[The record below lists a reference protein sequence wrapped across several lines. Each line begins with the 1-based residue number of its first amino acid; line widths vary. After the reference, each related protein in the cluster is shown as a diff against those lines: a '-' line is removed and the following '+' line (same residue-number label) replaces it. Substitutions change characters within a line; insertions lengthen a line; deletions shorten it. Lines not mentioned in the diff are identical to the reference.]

1 MKFELTKIFSIL
13 SLLFLCTNLL
23 AQEKLYLAE
32 DYVFVGEYT
41 QGLEGPVVDKDG
53 NLYFVNPKWSGS
65 IGKIDSNGKF
75 SLLIDSLPNGSVANG
90 IRISSDGDLFLAD
103 YTNHNILRLELPS
116 AEISIYAHDSN
127 INQPNDLTICCGDRL
142 YASDPNWSSGTGNL
156 LLIENGKF
164 FKLMDNMGTTNGIE
178 VSPDERVLYVNES
191 VQGRV
196 WKFDILPNGNLE
208 NKQLLVSFD
217 DFGLDGMRSDIK
229 GNLYIT
235 RYGKGT
241 IVKISPEGKI
251 LREISLKG
259 KLVSNLA
266 FGGDDGR
273 TVFVTTQDRGYIEK
287 FRVDHAG
294 SSFVG
299 N

>member
-1 MKFELTKIFSIL
+1 MKFELTLIFLIL
-13 SLLFLCTNLL
+13 SLLLKPTNLS

-41 QGLEGPVVDKDG
+41 QGLEGPAVDKDG

-75 SLLIDSLPNGSVANG
+75 SLIIDSLPNGSVANG
-90 IRISSDGDLFLAD
+90 IRISSDGDLLLAD
-103 YTNHNILRLELPS
+103 YTNHNILRIELPS

-164 FKLMDNMGTTNGIE
+164 VKLMDNMGTTNGIE

-196 WKFDILPNGNLE
+196 WKFDILPNGNLA

-241 IVKISPEGKI
+241 IVKVSSEGKI

-266 FGGDDGR
+266 FGGDDGK

-287 FRVDHAG
+287 FRVEHAG
-294 SSFVG
+294 SSFIG

>member
-1 MKFELTKIFSIL
+1 MKFELTLIL
-13 SLLFLCTNLL
+13 SLLLIPTNLS

-41 QGLEGPVVDKDG
+41 QGLEGPAVDKDG

-75 SLLIDSLPNGSVANG
+75 SLLIDSLPGGSVANG
-90 IRISSDGDLFLAD
+90 IRISSDGDLLLAD
-103 YTNHNILRLELPS
+103 YTNHNILRIELPS
-116 AEISIYAHDSN
+116 AEISVYAHDSN

-164 FKLMDNMGTTNGIE
+164 VKLMDNMGTTNGIE

-196 WKFDILPNGNLE
+196 WKFDILPNGNLA

-217 DFGLDGMRSDIK
+217 DFGLDGMRSDIN

-241 IVKISPEGKI
+241 IVKVSPEGKI

-266 FGGDDGR
+266 FGGDDGK

-287 FRVDHAG
+287 FRVEYAG

>member
-1 MKFELTKIFSIL
+1 MKFELTLILLIL
-13 SLLFLCTNLL
+13 SLLLKPTNLS

-41 QGLEGPVVDKDG
+41 QGLEGPAVDKDG

-75 SLLIDSLPNGSVANG
+75 SLLIDSLPGGSVANG
-90 IRISSDGDLFLAD
+90 IRISSDGDLLLAD
-103 YTNHNILRLELPS
+103 YTNHNILRIELPS

-164 FKLMDNMGTTNGIE
+164 VKLMDNMGTTNGIE

-196 WKFDILPNGNLE
+196 WKFDILPNGNLA

-241 IVKISPEGKI
+241 IVKVSPEGKI
-251 LREISLKG
+251 LKEISLKG

-266 FGGDDGR
+266 FGGDDGK

-287 FRVDHAG
+287 FRVEHAG
-294 SSFVG
+294 SSFIG